1 MQDPVR
7 ALVYII
13 FLTTIVT
20 IFGRLWVE
28 LGGISP
34 KSAAKNLLDADVQVP
49 GFRRSQGSVQTLLN
63 KYIPSVTI
71 AGGII
76 IGLLA
81 AISDVLSVFGTG
93 IGILLM
99 VDILVNYYN
108 LLIREQVDTHMPK
121 LGHYLEEPRRIT
133 IVVGIPGVGK
143 TTVIT
148 KTKDILLQSGYNT
161 TVIVYGSVMLSEA
174 KKMGIGDR
182 DQIRKLSV
190 SGQQNL
196 QNLGADYICSVK
208 EELVI
213 VDTHLFIRTSS
224 GFFPGIP
231 QNVIQ
236 KLKPRN
242 LILITATPEEI
253 LARRA
258 KDESRNRDM
267 VSIEEIKKELGL
279 AISMISTISILSG
292 SAFEIVD
299 NHQGSSEDTASFIA
313 RILTKD

>member
-1 MQDPVR
+1 M
-7 ALVYII
+7 
-13 FLTTIVT
+13 
-20 IFGRLWVE
+20 
-28 LGGISP
+28 
-34 KSAAKNLLDADVQVP
+34 
-49 GFRRSQGSVQTLLN
+49 
-63 KYIPSVTI
+63 
-71 AGGII
+71 
-76 IGLLA
+76 
-81 AISDVLSVFGTG
+81 
-93 IGILLM
+93 
-99 VDILVNYYN
+99 
-108 LLIREQVDTHMPK
+108 
-121 LGHYLEEPRRIT
+121 EEPKRIT

-148 KTKDILLQSGYNT
+148 KTKEILLQSGYNT
-161 TVIVYGSVMLSEA
+161 TVVVFGSVMLREA

-182 DQIRKLSV
+182 DQIRKLSL

-196 QNLGADYICSVK
+196 QNLAADYICSVK
-208 EELVI
+208 EDLVI

>member
-1 MQDPVR
+1 
-7 ALVYII
+7 
-13 FLTTIVT
+13 
-20 IFGRLWVE
+20 
-28 LGGISP
+28 
-34 KSAAKNLLDADVQVP
+34 
-49 GFRRSQGSVQTLLN
+49 
-63 KYIPSVTI
+63 
-71 AGGII
+71 
-76 IGLLA
+76 
-81 AISDVLSVFGTG
+81 
-93 IGILLM
+93 
-99 VDILVNYYN
+99 
-108 LLIREQVDTHMPK
+108 
-121 LGHYLEEPRRIT
+121 LEEPKRIT

-161 TVIVYGSVMLSEA
+161 TVVVFGSVMLSEA

-182 DQIRKLSV
+182 DQIRKLSL

-196 QNLGADYICSVK
+196 QNLAADYICSVK
-208 EELVI
+208 EDLVI

-253 LARRA
+253 IARRA

>member
-1 MQDPVR
+1 M
-7 ALVYII
+7 
-13 FLTTIVT
+13 
-20 IFGRLWVE
+20 
-28 LGGISP
+28 
-34 KSAAKNLLDADVQVP
+34 
-49 GFRRSQGSVQTLLN
+49 
-63 KYIPSVTI
+63 
-71 AGGII
+71 
-76 IGLLA
+76 
-81 AISDVLSVFGTG
+81 
-93 IGILLM
+93 
-99 VDILVNYYN
+99 
-108 LLIREQVDTHMPK
+108 
-121 LGHYLEEPRRIT
+121 EEPKRIT

-161 TVIVYGSVMLSEA
+161 TVVVFGSVMLSEA

-182 DQIRKLSV
+182 DQIRKLSL

-196 QNLGADYICSVK
+196 QNLAADYICSVK
-208 EELVI
+208 EDLVI

-253 LARRA
+253 IGRRA

>member
-1 MQDPVR
+1 
-7 ALVYII
+7 
-13 FLTTIVT
+13 
-20 IFGRLWVE
+20 
-28 LGGISP
+28 
-34 KSAAKNLLDADVQVP
+34 
-49 GFRRSQGSVQTLLN
+49 
-63 KYIPSVTI
+63 
-71 AGGII
+71 
-76 IGLLA
+76 
-81 AISDVLSVFGTG
+81 
-93 IGILLM
+93 
-99 VDILVNYYN
+99 
-108 LLIREQVDTHMPK
+108 
-121 LGHYLEEPRRIT
+121 LEEPKRIT

-161 TVIVYGSVMLSEA
+161 TVVVFGSVMLSEA
-174 KKMGIGDR
+174 KKTGIVDR
-182 DQIRKLSV
+182 DQIRKLSLA
-190 SGQQNL
+190 GQQNL
-196 QNLGADYICSVK
+196 QNLAADYIRSVK
-208 EELVI
+208 EDLVI

>member
-1 MQDPVR
+1 M
-7 ALVYII
+7 
-13 FLTTIVT
+13 
-20 IFGRLWVE
+20 VE
-28 LGGISP
+28 P
-34 KSAAKNLLDADVQVP
+34 K
-49 GFRRSQGSVQTLLN
+49 
-63 KYIPSVTI
+63 
-71 AGGII
+71 
-76 IGLLA
+76 
-81 AISDVLSVFGTG
+81 
-93 IGILLM
+93 
-99 VDILVNYYN
+99 
-108 LLIREQVDTHMPK
+108 
-121 LGHYLEEPRRIT
+121 RIT

-161 TVIVYGSVMLSEA
+161 TVVVFGSVMLSEA
-174 KKMGIGDR
+174 KKMGIADR
-182 DQIRKLSV
+182 DQIRKLSL

-196 QNLGADYICSVK
+196 QNLAADYICSVK
-208 EELVI
+208 EDLVI
-213 VDTHLFIRTSS
+213 VDTHLFVRTSS

-231 QNVIQ
+231 QNVIH

>member
-1 MQDPVR
+1 M
-7 ALVYII
+7 
-13 FLTTIVT
+13 
-20 IFGRLWVE
+20 
-28 LGGISP
+28 
-34 KSAAKNLLDADVQVP
+34 
-49 GFRRSQGSVQTLLN
+49 
-63 KYIPSVTI
+63 
-71 AGGII
+71 
-76 IGLLA
+76 
-81 AISDVLSVFGTG
+81 
-93 IGILLM
+93 
-99 VDILVNYYN
+99 
-108 LLIREQVDTHMPK
+108 
-121 LGHYLEEPRRIT
+121 EEPKRIT

-161 TVIVYGSVMLSEA
+161 TVVVFGSVMLSEA
-174 KKMGIGDR
+174 KKMGVGDR
-182 DQIRKLSV
+182 DQIRKLSLA
-190 SGQQNL
+190 GQQNL
-196 QNLGADYICSVK
+196 QNLAADYICSVK
-208 EELVI
+208 EDLVI

-224 GFFPGIP
+224 GFLPGIP

-253 LARRA
+253 LSRRA

-279 AISMISTISILSG
+279 SISMISTISILSG

-299 NHQGSSEDTASFIA
+299 NHQGASEDTARFIA

>member
-1 MQDPVR
+1 
-7 ALVYII
+7 
-13 FLTTIVT
+13 
-20 IFGRLWVE
+20 
-28 LGGISP
+28 
-34 KSAAKNLLDADVQVP
+34 
-49 GFRRSQGSVQTLLN
+49 
-63 KYIPSVTI
+63 
-71 AGGII
+71 
-76 IGLLA
+76 
-81 AISDVLSVFGTG
+81 
-93 IGILLM
+93 
-99 VDILVNYYN
+99 
-108 LLIREQVDTHMPK
+108 
-121 LGHYLEEPRRIT
+121 LEEPKRIT

-148 KTKDILLQSGYNT
+148 KTRDILLQSGFNT
-161 TVIVYGSVMLSEA
+161 TVVVFGSVMLSEA

-182 DQIRKLSV
+182 DQIRKLSL

-196 QNLGADYICSVK
+196 QNLAADYICSVK
-208 EELVI
+208 EDLVI

-253 LARRA
+253 IGRRA

>member
-1 MQDPVR
+1 
-7 ALVYII
+7 
-13 FLTTIVT
+13 
-20 IFGRLWVE
+20 
-28 LGGISP
+28 
-34 KSAAKNLLDADVQVP
+34 
-49 GFRRSQGSVQTLLN
+49 
-63 KYIPSVTI
+63 
-71 AGGII
+71 
-76 IGLLA
+76 
-81 AISDVLSVFGTG
+81 
-93 IGILLM
+93 
-99 VDILVNYYN
+99 
-108 LLIREQVDTHMPK
+108 
-121 LGHYLEEPRRIT
+121 LEERKRIT

-161 TVIVYGSVMLSEA
+161 TVVVFGSVMLSEA

-182 DQIRKLSV
+182 DQIRKLSL

-196 QNLGADYICSVK
+196 QNLAADYICSVR
-208 EELVI
+208 EDLVI

-299 NHQGSSEDTASFIA
+299 NHQGSLEDTASFIA

>member
-1 MQDPVR
+1 M
-7 ALVYII
+7 
-13 FLTTIVT
+13 
-20 IFGRLWVE
+20 
-28 LGGISP
+28 
-34 KSAAKNLLDADVQVP
+34 
-49 GFRRSQGSVQTLLN
+49 
-63 KYIPSVTI
+63 
-71 AGGII
+71 
-76 IGLLA
+76 
-81 AISDVLSVFGTG
+81 
-93 IGILLM
+93 
-99 VDILVNYYN
+99 
-108 LLIREQVDTHMPK
+108 
-121 LGHYLEEPRRIT
+121 EEPKRIT

-148 KTKDILLQSGYNT
+148 KTRDILLQSGFNT
-161 TVIVYGSVMLSEA
+161 TVVVFGSVMLSEA

-182 DQIRKLSV
+182 DQIRKLSL

-208 EELVI
+208 EDLVI

-253 LARRA
+253 IGRRA

-267 VSIEEIKKELGL
+267 VSIEEIKKEIGL

>member
-1 MQDPVR
+1 MEDP
-7 ALVYII
+7 
-13 FLTTIVT
+13 
-20 IFGRLWVE
+20 
-28 LGGISP
+28 
-34 KSAAKNLLDADVQVP
+34 N
-49 GFRRSQGSVQTLLN
+49 
-63 KYIPSVTI
+63 
-71 AGGII
+71 
-76 IGLLA
+76 
-81 AISDVLSVFGTG
+81 
-93 IGILLM
+93 
-99 VDILVNYYN
+99 
-108 LLIREQVDTHMPK
+108 
-121 LGHYLEEPRRIT
+121 RIT

-148 KTKDILLQSGYNT
+148 KTKEILLQSGYNT
-161 TVIVYGSVMLSEA
+161 TVVVFGSVMLSEA

-182 DQIRKLSV
+182 DQIRKLSL

-196 QNLGADYICSVK
+196 QNLAADYICSVK

-231 QNVIQ
+231 QNVIH

>member
-1 MQDPVR
+1 M
-7 ALVYII
+7 
-13 FLTTIVT
+13 
-20 IFGRLWVE
+20 
-28 LGGISP
+28 
-34 KSAAKNLLDADVQVP
+34 
-49 GFRRSQGSVQTLLN
+49 
-63 KYIPSVTI
+63 
-71 AGGII
+71 
-76 IGLLA
+76 
-81 AISDVLSVFGTG
+81 
-93 IGILLM
+93 
-99 VDILVNYYN
+99 
-108 LLIREQVDTHMPK
+108 
-121 LGHYLEEPRRIT
+121 EEPKRIT

-161 TVIVYGSVMLSEA
+161 TVVVFGSVMLSEA
-174 KKMGIGDR
+174 KKTGIVDR
-182 DQIRKLSV
+182 DQIRKLSLA
-190 SGQQNL
+190 GQQNL
-196 QNLGADYICSVK
+196 QNLAADYICSVK
-208 EELVI
+208 EDLVI

-231 QNVIQ
+231 QNVVQ

-279 AISMISTISILSG
+279 ANSMISTISILSG

>member
-1 MQDPVR
+1 M
-7 ALVYII
+7 
-13 FLTTIVT
+13 
-20 IFGRLWVE
+20 
-28 LGGISP
+28 
-34 KSAAKNLLDADVQVP
+34 
-49 GFRRSQGSVQTLLN
+49 
-63 KYIPSVTI
+63 
-71 AGGII
+71 
-76 IGLLA
+76 
-81 AISDVLSVFGTG
+81 
-93 IGILLM
+93 
-99 VDILVNYYN
+99 
-108 LLIREQVDTHMPK
+108 
-121 LGHYLEEPRRIT
+121 EEPKRIT

-148 KTKDILLQSGYNT
+148 KTKDILLQSGYNI
-161 TVIVYGSVMLSEA
+161 TVVVFGTVMLSEA
-174 KKMGIGDR
+174 KKMGVGDR
-182 DQIRKLSV
+182 DQIRKLSL

-196 QNLGADYICSVK
+196 QNLAADYICSVK
-208 EELVI
+208 EDLVI
-213 VDTHLFIRTSS
+213 VDTHLFVRTSS

-236 KLKPRN
+236 KLKPSN

-253 LARRA
+253 LTRRA

-313 RILTKD
+313 RILKKD

>member
-1 MQDPVR
+1 M
-7 ALVYII
+7 
-13 FLTTIVT
+13 
-20 IFGRLWVE
+20 
-28 LGGISP
+28 
-34 KSAAKNLLDADVQVP
+34 
-49 GFRRSQGSVQTLLN
+49 
-63 KYIPSVTI
+63 
-71 AGGII
+71 
-76 IGLLA
+76 
-81 AISDVLSVFGTG
+81 
-93 IGILLM
+93 
-99 VDILVNYYN
+99 
-108 LLIREQVDTHMPK
+108 
-121 LGHYLEEPRRIT
+121 EEPKRIT

-148 KTKDILLQSGYNT
+148 KTRDILLQSGFNT
-161 TVIVYGSVMLSEA
+161 TVVVFGSVMLSEA

-182 DQIRKLSV
+182 DQIRKLSL

-196 QNLGADYICSVK
+196 QNLAADYICSVK
-208 EELVI
+208 EDLVI

>member
-1 MQDPVR
+1 M
-7 ALVYII
+7 
-13 FLTTIVT
+13 
-20 IFGRLWVE
+20 VE
-28 LGGISP
+28 P
-34 KSAAKNLLDADVQVP
+34 K
-49 GFRRSQGSVQTLLN
+49 
-63 KYIPSVTI
+63 
-71 AGGII
+71 
-76 IGLLA
+76 
-81 AISDVLSVFGTG
+81 
-93 IGILLM
+93 
-99 VDILVNYYN
+99 
-108 LLIREQVDTHMPK
+108 
-121 LGHYLEEPRRIT
+121 RIT

-148 KTKDILLQSGYNT
+148 KTKDILVQSGYNT
-161 TVIVYGSVMLSEA
+161 TVVVFGSVMLSEA
-174 KKMGIGDR
+174 KKMGIADR
-182 DQIRKLSV
+182 DQIRKLSL

-196 QNLGADYICSVK
+196 QNLAADYICSVK
-208 EELVI
+208 EDLVI

-231 QNVIQ
+231 QNVLQ

>member
-1 MQDPVR
+1 M
-7 ALVYII
+7 
-13 FLTTIVT
+13 
-20 IFGRLWVE
+20 
-28 LGGISP
+28 
-34 KSAAKNLLDADVQVP
+34 
-49 GFRRSQGSVQTLLN
+49 
-63 KYIPSVTI
+63 
-71 AGGII
+71 
-76 IGLLA
+76 
-81 AISDVLSVFGTG
+81 
-93 IGILLM
+93 
-99 VDILVNYYN
+99 
-108 LLIREQVDTHMPK
+108 
-121 LGHYLEEPRRIT
+121 EEPKRIT

-161 TVIVYGSVMLSEA
+161 AVVVFGSVMLNEA

-182 DQIRKLSV
+182 DQIRKLSL

-196 QNLGADYICSVK
+196 QNLAADYICSVK

-231 QNVIQ
+231 QNVLQ
-236 KLKPRN
+236 KLKPSN

-299 NHQGSSEDTASFIA
+299 NPQGSSEDTASIIA

>member
-1 MQDPVR
+1 
-7 ALVYII
+7 
-13 FLTTIVT
+13 
-20 IFGRLWVE
+20 
-28 LGGISP
+28 
-34 KSAAKNLLDADVQVP
+34 
-49 GFRRSQGSVQTLLN
+49 
-63 KYIPSVTI
+63 
-71 AGGII
+71 
-76 IGLLA
+76 
-81 AISDVLSVFGTG
+81 
-93 IGILLM
+93 
-99 VDILVNYYN
+99 
-108 LLIREQVDTHMPK
+108 
-121 LGHYLEEPRRIT
+121 LEEPKRIT

-148 KTKDILLQSGYNT
+148 KTKDILLQSGYKT
-161 TVIVYGSVMLSEA
+161 TVVVFGSVMLNEA

-182 DQIRKLSV
+182 DQIRKLSL

-196 QNLGADYICSVK
+196 QNLAADYICSVK
-208 EELVI
+208 EDLVI

-299 NHQGSSEDTASFIA
+299 NHQGTSEDTASFIA

>member
-1 MQDPVR
+1 M
-7 ALVYII
+7 
-13 FLTTIVT
+13 
-20 IFGRLWVE
+20 
-28 LGGISP
+28 
-34 KSAAKNLLDADVQVP
+34 
-49 GFRRSQGSVQTLLN
+49 
-63 KYIPSVTI
+63 
-71 AGGII
+71 
-76 IGLLA
+76 
-81 AISDVLSVFGTG
+81 
-93 IGILLM
+93 
-99 VDILVNYYN
+99 
-108 LLIREQVDTHMPK
+108 
-121 LGHYLEEPRRIT
+121 EEPKRIT

-161 TVIVYGSVMLSEA
+161 TLVVFGSVMLSEA
-174 KKMGIGDR
+174 KKMGIVDR
-182 DQIRKLSV
+182 DQIRKLSLA
-190 SGQQNL
+190 GQQNL
-196 QNLGADYICSVK
+196 QNLAADYICSVK
-208 EELVI
+208 EDLVI

>member
-1 MQDPVR
+1 
-7 ALVYII
+7 
-13 FLTTIVT
+13 
-20 IFGRLWVE
+20 
-28 LGGISP
+28 
-34 KSAAKNLLDADVQVP
+34 
-49 GFRRSQGSVQTLLN
+49 
-63 KYIPSVTI
+63 
-71 AGGII
+71 
-76 IGLLA
+76 
-81 AISDVLSVFGTG
+81 
-93 IGILLM
+93 
-99 VDILVNYYN
+99 
-108 LLIREQVDTHMPK
+108 
-121 LGHYLEEPRRIT
+121 LEEPKRIT

-161 TVIVYGSVMLSEA
+161 TVVVFGSVMLSEA

-182 DQIRKLSV
+182 DQIRKLSLA
-190 SGQQNL
+190 GQQNL
-196 QNLGADYICSVK
+196 QNLAADYICSVK
-208 EELVI
+208 EDLVI

>member
-1 MQDPVR
+1 
-7 ALVYII
+7 
-13 FLTTIVT
+13 
-20 IFGRLWVE
+20 
-28 LGGISP
+28 
-34 KSAAKNLLDADVQVP
+34 
-49 GFRRSQGSVQTLLN
+49 
-63 KYIPSVTI
+63 
-71 AGGII
+71 
-76 IGLLA
+76 
-81 AISDVLSVFGTG
+81 
-93 IGILLM
+93 
-99 VDILVNYYN
+99 
-108 LLIREQVDTHMPK
+108 
-121 LGHYLEEPRRIT
+121 LEEPKRIT

-161 TVIVYGSVMLSEA
+161 TVVVFGSVMLSEA

-182 DQIRKLSV
+182 DQIRKLSLA
-190 SGQQNL
+190 GQQNL
-196 QNLGADYICSVK
+196 QNLAADYICSVK
-208 EELVI
+208 EDLVI

-279 AISMISTISILSG
+279 SISMISTISILSG

-299 NHQGSSEDTASFIA
+299 NHQGASEDTARFIA

>member
-1 MQDPVR
+1 M
-7 ALVYII
+7 A
-13 FLTTIVT
+13 
-20 IFGRLWVE
+20 E
-28 LGGISP
+28 P
-34 KSAAKNLLDADVQVP
+34 K
-49 GFRRSQGSVQTLLN
+49 
-63 KYIPSVTI
+63 
-71 AGGII
+71 
-76 IGLLA
+76 
-81 AISDVLSVFGTG
+81 
-93 IGILLM
+93 
-99 VDILVNYYN
+99 
-108 LLIREQVDTHMPK
+108 
-121 LGHYLEEPRRIT
+121 RIT

-148 KTKDILLQSGYNT
+148 KIKDILLQSGYNT
-161 TVIVYGSVMLSEA
+161 TVVVFGSVMLSEA

-182 DQIRKLSV
+182 DQIRKLSL

-196 QNLGADYICSVK
+196 QNLAADYICSVK
-208 EELVI
+208 QDLVI

-224 GFFPGIP
+224 GFLPGIP

-236 KLKPRN
+236 KLNPRN

-279 AISMISTISILSG
+279 SISMISTISILSG
-292 SAFEIVD
+292 SAFEIVE

>member
-1 MQDPVR
+1 M
-7 ALVYII
+7 
-13 FLTTIVT
+13 
-20 IFGRLWVE
+20 
-28 LGGISP
+28 
-34 KSAAKNLLDADVQVP
+34 
-49 GFRRSQGSVQTLLN
+49 
-63 KYIPSVTI
+63 
-71 AGGII
+71 
-76 IGLLA
+76 
-81 AISDVLSVFGTG
+81 
-93 IGILLM
+93 
-99 VDILVNYYN
+99 
-108 LLIREQVDTHMPK
+108 
-121 LGHYLEEPRRIT
+121 EEPKRIT

-148 KTKDILLQSGYNT
+148 KTRDILLQSGYNT
-161 TVIVYGSVMLSEA
+161 TVVVFGSVMLSEA

-182 DQIRKLSV
+182 DQIRKLSL

-196 QNLGADYICSVK
+196 QNLAADYICSVK
-208 EELVI
+208 EDLVI

-253 LARRA
+253 IGRRA

>member
-1 MQDPVR
+1 M
-7 ALVYII
+7 
-13 FLTTIVT
+13 
-20 IFGRLWVE
+20 
-28 LGGISP
+28 
-34 KSAAKNLLDADVQVP
+34 
-49 GFRRSQGSVQTLLN
+49 
-63 KYIPSVTI
+63 
-71 AGGII
+71 
-76 IGLLA
+76 
-81 AISDVLSVFGTG
+81 
-93 IGILLM
+93 
-99 VDILVNYYN
+99 
-108 LLIREQVDTHMPK
+108 
-121 LGHYLEEPRRIT
+121 EEPKRIT

-161 TVIVYGSVMLSEA
+161 TVVVFGSVMLSEA

-182 DQIRKLSV
+182 DQIRKLSL

-196 QNLGADYICSVK
+196 QNLAADYICSVR
-208 EELVI
+208 EDLVI

>member
-1 MQDPVR
+1 M
-7 ALVYII
+7 
-13 FLTTIVT
+13 
-20 IFGRLWVE
+20 
-28 LGGISP
+28 
-34 KSAAKNLLDADVQVP
+34 
-49 GFRRSQGSVQTLLN
+49 
-63 KYIPSVTI
+63 
-71 AGGII
+71 
-76 IGLLA
+76 
-81 AISDVLSVFGTG
+81 
-93 IGILLM
+93 
-99 VDILVNYYN
+99 
-108 LLIREQVDTHMPK
+108 
-121 LGHYLEEPRRIT
+121 EEPKRIT

-161 TVIVYGSVMLSEA
+161 TVVVFGSVMLSEA
-174 KKMGIGDR
+174 KKTGIVDR
-182 DQIRKLSV
+182 DQIRKLSLA
-190 SGQQNL
+190 GQQNL
-196 QNLGADYICSVK
+196 QNLAADYICSVK
-208 EELVI
+208 EDLVI

-253 LARRA
+253 IARRA

-292 SAFEIVD
+292 SVFEIVD
-299 NHQGSSEDTASFIA
+299 NHQGSSEDTASLIA

>member
-1 MQDPVR
+1 M
-7 ALVYII
+7 
-13 FLTTIVT
+13 
-20 IFGRLWVE
+20 
-28 LGGISP
+28 
-34 KSAAKNLLDADVQVP
+34 
-49 GFRRSQGSVQTLLN
+49 
-63 KYIPSVTI
+63 
-71 AGGII
+71 
-76 IGLLA
+76 
-81 AISDVLSVFGTG
+81 
-93 IGILLM
+93 
-99 VDILVNYYN
+99 
-108 LLIREQVDTHMPK
+108 
-121 LGHYLEEPRRIT
+121 EEPKRIT

-161 TVIVYGSVMLSEA
+161 TVVVFGSVMLSEA

-182 DQIRKLSV
+182 DQIRKLSL

-196 QNLGADYICSVK
+196 QNLAADYICSVK
-208 EELVI
+208 EDLVI

-313 RILTKD
+313 KILTKD

>member
-1 MQDPVR
+1 M
-7 ALVYII
+7 
-13 FLTTIVT
+13 
-20 IFGRLWVE
+20 
-28 LGGISP
+28 
-34 KSAAKNLLDADVQVP
+34 
-49 GFRRSQGSVQTLLN
+49 
-63 KYIPSVTI
+63 
-71 AGGII
+71 
-76 IGLLA
+76 
-81 AISDVLSVFGTG
+81 
-93 IGILLM
+93 
-99 VDILVNYYN
+99 
-108 LLIREQVDTHMPK
+108 
-121 LGHYLEEPRRIT
+121 EEPKRIT

-161 TVIVYGSVMLSEA
+161 TVVVFGSVMLSEA
-174 KKMGIGDR
+174 KKTGIVDR
-182 DQIRKLSV
+182 DQIRKLSLA
-190 SGQQNL
+190 GQQNL
-196 QNLGADYICSVK
+196 QNLAADYICSVK
-208 EELVI
+208 EDLVI

-231 QNVIQ
+231 QNVVQ

-258 KDESRNRDM
+258 KDESRNRDI

>member
-1 MQDPVR
+1 M
-7 ALVYII
+7 
-13 FLTTIVT
+13 
-20 IFGRLWVE
+20 
-28 LGGISP
+28 
-34 KSAAKNLLDADVQVP
+34 
-49 GFRRSQGSVQTLLN
+49 
-63 KYIPSVTI
+63 
-71 AGGII
+71 
-76 IGLLA
+76 
-81 AISDVLSVFGTG
+81 
-93 IGILLM
+93 
-99 VDILVNYYN
+99 
-108 LLIREQVDTHMPK
+108 
-121 LGHYLEEPRRIT
+121 EEPKRIT

-148 KTKDILLQSGYNT
+148 KTRDILLQSGYNT
-161 TVIVYGSVMLSEA
+161 TVVVFGSVMLSEA

-182 DQIRKLSV
+182 DQIRKLSL

-196 QNLGADYICSVK
+196 QNLAADYICSVK
-208 EELVI
+208 EDLVI

>member
-1 MQDPVR
+1 M
-7 ALVYII
+7 
-13 FLTTIVT
+13 
-20 IFGRLWVE
+20 
-28 LGGISP
+28 
-34 KSAAKNLLDADVQVP
+34 
-49 GFRRSQGSVQTLLN
+49 
-63 KYIPSVTI
+63 
-71 AGGII
+71 
-76 IGLLA
+76 
-81 AISDVLSVFGTG
+81 
-93 IGILLM
+93 
-99 VDILVNYYN
+99 
-108 LLIREQVDTHMPK
+108 
-121 LGHYLEEPRRIT
+121 EEPKRIT

-161 TVIVYGSVMLSEA
+161 TVVVFGSVMLSEA
-174 KKMGIGDR
+174 KKTGIVDR
-182 DQIRKLSV
+182 DQIRKLSLA
-190 SGQQNL
+190 GQQNL
-196 QNLGADYICSVK
+196 QNLAADYICSVK
-208 EELVI
+208 EDLVI

-279 AISMISTISILSG
+279 SISMISTISILSG
-292 SAFEIVD
+292 SAFEIVN

-313 RILTKD
+313 KILTKD

>member
-1 MQDPVR
+1 M
-7 ALVYII
+7 
-13 FLTTIVT
+13 
-20 IFGRLWVE
+20 
-28 LGGISP
+28 
-34 KSAAKNLLDADVQVP
+34 
-49 GFRRSQGSVQTLLN
+49 
-63 KYIPSVTI
+63 
-71 AGGII
+71 
-76 IGLLA
+76 
-81 AISDVLSVFGTG
+81 
-93 IGILLM
+93 
-99 VDILVNYYN
+99 
-108 LLIREQVDTHMPK
+108 
-121 LGHYLEEPRRIT
+121 EEPKRIT

-161 TVIVYGSVMLSEA
+161 TVVVFGSVMLSEA

-182 DQIRKLSV
+182 DQIRKLSL

-196 QNLGADYICSVK
+196 QNLAADYICSVK
-208 EELVI
+208 EDLVI
-213 VDTHLFIRTSS
+213 VDTHLFIRTPS

-279 AISMISTISILSG
+279 SISMISTISILSG

>member
-1 MQDPVR
+1 M
-7 ALVYII
+7 
-13 FLTTIVT
+13 
-20 IFGRLWVE
+20 
-28 LGGISP
+28 
-34 KSAAKNLLDADVQVP
+34 
-49 GFRRSQGSVQTLLN
+49 
-63 KYIPSVTI
+63 
-71 AGGII
+71 
-76 IGLLA
+76 
-81 AISDVLSVFGTG
+81 
-93 IGILLM
+93 
-99 VDILVNYYN
+99 
-108 LLIREQVDTHMPK
+108 
-121 LGHYLEEPRRIT
+121 EEPKRIT

-161 TVIVYGSVMLSEA
+161 TVIVFGSVMLSEA

-182 DQIRKLSV
+182 DQIRKLSLA
-190 SGQQNL
+190 GQQNL
-196 QNLGADYICSVK
+196 QNLAADYICSVK
-208 EELVI
+208 EDLVI

-279 AISMISTISILSG
+279 SISMISTISILSG

-299 NHQGSSEDTASFIA
+299 NHQGASEDTARFIA

>member
-1 MQDPVR
+1 M
-7 ALVYII
+7 
-13 FLTTIVT
+13 
-20 IFGRLWVE
+20 
-28 LGGISP
+28 
-34 KSAAKNLLDADVQVP
+34 
-49 GFRRSQGSVQTLLN
+49 
-63 KYIPSVTI
+63 
-71 AGGII
+71 
-76 IGLLA
+76 
-81 AISDVLSVFGTG
+81 
-93 IGILLM
+93 
-99 VDILVNYYN
+99 
-108 LLIREQVDTHMPK
+108 
-121 LGHYLEEPRRIT
+121 EEPKRIT

-148 KTKDILLQSGYNT
+148 KTKDILLQSGFNT
-161 TVIVYGSVMLSEA
+161 TVVVFGSVMLSEA

-182 DQIRKLSV
+182 DQIRKLSL

-196 QNLGADYICSVK
+196 QNLAADYICSVK
-208 EELVI
+208 EDLVI

-267 VSIEEIKKELGL
+267 VSIEEIKKEIGL

>member
-1 MQDPVR
+1 M
-7 ALVYII
+7 
-13 FLTTIVT
+13 
-20 IFGRLWVE
+20 
-28 LGGISP
+28 
-34 KSAAKNLLDADVQVP
+34 
-49 GFRRSQGSVQTLLN
+49 
-63 KYIPSVTI
+63 
-71 AGGII
+71 
-76 IGLLA
+76 
-81 AISDVLSVFGTG
+81 
-93 IGILLM
+93 
-99 VDILVNYYN
+99 
-108 LLIREQVDTHMPK
+108 
-121 LGHYLEEPRRIT
+121 EEPKRIT

-148 KTKDILLQSGYNT
+148 KTRDILLQSGYNT
-161 TVIVYGSVMLSEA
+161 AVVVFGSVMLSEA

-182 DQIRKLSV
+182 DQIRKLSL

-196 QNLGADYICSVK
+196 QNLAADYICSVK
-208 EELVI
+208 EDLVI

>member
-1 MQDPVR
+1 
-7 ALVYII
+7 
-13 FLTTIVT
+13 
-20 IFGRLWVE
+20 
-28 LGGISP
+28 
-34 KSAAKNLLDADVQVP
+34 
-49 GFRRSQGSVQTLLN
+49 
-63 KYIPSVTI
+63 
-71 AGGII
+71 
-76 IGLLA
+76 
-81 AISDVLSVFGTG
+81 
-93 IGILLM
+93 
-99 VDILVNYYN
+99 
-108 LLIREQVDTHMPK
+108 
-121 LGHYLEEPRRIT
+121 LEEPKRIT

-148 KTKDILLQSGYNT
+148 KTKEILLQSGYNT
-161 TVIVYGSVMLSEA
+161 TVVVFGSVMLSEA
-174 KKMGIGDR
+174 KKTGIVDR
-182 DQIRKLSV
+182 DQIRKLSLA
-190 SGQQNL
+190 GQQNL
-196 QNLGADYICSVK
+196 QNLAADYICSVK
-208 EELVI
+208 EDLVI

-231 QNVIQ
+231 QNVVQ

>member
-1 MQDPVR
+1 M
-7 ALVYII
+7 
-13 FLTTIVT
+13 
-20 IFGRLWVE
+20 
-28 LGGISP
+28 
-34 KSAAKNLLDADVQVP
+34 
-49 GFRRSQGSVQTLLN
+49 
-63 KYIPSVTI
+63 
-71 AGGII
+71 
-76 IGLLA
+76 
-81 AISDVLSVFGTG
+81 
-93 IGILLM
+93 
-99 VDILVNYYN
+99 
-108 LLIREQVDTHMPK
+108 
-121 LGHYLEEPRRIT
+121 EEPKRIT

-148 KTKDILLQSGYNT
+148 KTKEILLQSGYNT
-161 TVIVYGSVMLSEA
+161 TVVVFGSVMLSEA
-174 KKMGIGDR
+174 KKTGIVDR
-182 DQIRKLSV
+182 DQIRKLSLA
-190 SGQQNL
+190 GQQNL
-196 QNLGADYICSVK
+196 QNLAADYICSVK
-208 EELVI
+208 EDLVI

-231 QNVIQ
+231 QNVVQ

>member
-1 MQDPVR
+1 M
-7 ALVYII
+7 
-13 FLTTIVT
+13 
-20 IFGRLWVE
+20 
-28 LGGISP
+28 
-34 KSAAKNLLDADVQVP
+34 
-49 GFRRSQGSVQTLLN
+49 
-63 KYIPSVTI
+63 
-71 AGGII
+71 
-76 IGLLA
+76 
-81 AISDVLSVFGTG
+81 
-93 IGILLM
+93 
-99 VDILVNYYN
+99 
-108 LLIREQVDTHMPK
+108 
-121 LGHYLEEPRRIT
+121 EEPKRIT

-148 KTKDILLQSGYNT
+148 KTKDILLQSGYST
-161 TVIVYGSVMLSEA
+161 TVVVFGSVMLSEA

-182 DQIRKLSV
+182 DQIRKLSL

-196 QNLGADYICSVK
+196 QNLAADYICSVK
-208 EELVI
+208 EDIVI
-213 VDTHLFIRTSS
+213 VDTHLFVRTSS

>member
-1 MQDPVR
+1 LEDP
-7 ALVYII
+7 
-13 FLTTIVT
+13 
-20 IFGRLWVE
+20 
-28 LGGISP
+28 
-34 KSAAKNLLDADVQVP
+34 K
-49 GFRRSQGSVQTLLN
+49 
-63 KYIPSVTI
+63 
-71 AGGII
+71 
-76 IGLLA
+76 
-81 AISDVLSVFGTG
+81 
-93 IGILLM
+93 
-99 VDILVNYYN
+99 
-108 LLIREQVDTHMPK
+108 
-121 LGHYLEEPRRIT
+121 RIT

-148 KTKDILLQSGYNT
+148 KTKDILLQSGYNI
-161 TVIVYGSVMLSEA
+161 TVVVFGTIMLSEA
-174 KKMGIGDR
+174 KKMGVGDR
-182 DQIRKLSV
+182 DQIRKLSL

-196 QNLGADYICSVK
+196 QNLAADYICSVK
-208 EELVI
+208 EDLVI

-224 GFFPGIP
+224 GFLPGIP

-242 LILITATPEEI
+242 LILITAAPEEI

-313 RILTKD
+313 KILTKD

>member
-1 MQDPVR
+1 M
-7 ALVYII
+7 
-13 FLTTIVT
+13 
-20 IFGRLWVE
+20 
-28 LGGISP
+28 
-34 KSAAKNLLDADVQVP
+34 
-49 GFRRSQGSVQTLLN
+49 
-63 KYIPSVTI
+63 
-71 AGGII
+71 
-76 IGLLA
+76 
-81 AISDVLSVFGTG
+81 
-93 IGILLM
+93 
-99 VDILVNYYN
+99 
-108 LLIREQVDTHMPK
+108 
-121 LGHYLEEPRRIT
+121 EEPKRIT

-161 TVIVYGSVMLSEA
+161 TVVVFGSVMLSEA
-174 KKMGIGDR
+174 KKTGIVDR
-182 DQIRKLSV
+182 DQIRKLSLA
-190 SGQQNL
+190 GQQNL
-196 QNLGADYICSVK
+196 QNLAADYICSVK
-208 EELVI
+208 EDLVI

-279 AISMISTISILSG
+279 ANSMISTISILSG